1 MVEGGGRGGVGGV
14 GGCKPF
20 LSSPNPDRFIIV
32 VFLSGRGRQSC
43 GGTAIMVLVTK
54 ELYAFLARSVLFK
67 YVRPS
72 VLKPTLRI
80 SIVTGDPS

>member
-54 ELYAFLARSVLFK
+54 ELYAFFGAKRPLQIC
-67 YVRPS
+67 PS
-72 VLKPTLRI
+72 VSLETKTAYINSYR
-80 SIVTGDPS
+80 